1 MKKEKNNT
9 KKRISL
15 LLAFLAVLSMTACGN
30 TAPEETTNDDT
41 ADASD
46 ITDTEIEEQAEPSIV
61 ELLGAKDLAGAA
73 YIVLECNGGHFQ
85 VNIPGEELTGE
96 AVNDALIHRDAF
108 IEETY
113 NVVVDYINM
122 TESEGM
128 SALQNSVKA
137 GDNAYNLVIAQIFD
151 LAAQVNGQYLFNM
164 MDLPYVEI
172 DKAWYSPLMA
182 ESLSLDGH
190 MYFTA
195 SDICPSLYHA
205 PCCMFLNL
213 KLYEDFGIT
222 TDIYQSVIDGK
233 WTLDQLISLQKDI
246 DRDLNED
253 GKLTAAEDFFGVA
266 QQPTLETATAFLS
279 GANASF
285 CVKDGATL
293 SMGGV
298 NERTIGIMEKLAS
311 FCQDI
316 AFKDFNC
323 FMEDRALFVQ
333 HKLESAA
340 LTLRDMESDYL
351 VLPSPKADETQDHY
365 ISMLSGY
372 CRSYIG
378 ISATAEPEFT
388 GFVTEALARYSHE
401 NIRPL
406 AFDMVYK
413 DKTSR
418 DPRTSEVLDIL
429 LDNLYIDFG
438 IVYNFDGVND
448 LAVNFIYKDQPFISN
463 YEKKKEAIATSIEK
477 TIKAWT
483 E

>member
-1 MKKEKNNT
+1 MQ
-9 KKRISL
+9 KRISL
-15 LLAFLAVLSMTACGN
+15 LLAFLAVLSMTACSGN
-30 TAPEETTNDDT
+30 TATEDTTKDD
-41 ADASD
+41 A
-46 ITDTEIEEQAEPSIV
+46 TDTSANTNTETEVQAEPSIV
-61 ELLGAKDLAGAA
+61 ELLGAKDLSGAA
-73 YIVLECNGGHFQ
+73 YIVLECNGNHIQ

-137 GDNAYNLVIAQIFD
+137 GDNAYNLVIGQIFD

-164 MDLPYVEI
+164 MDLPYVEM

-285 CVKDGATL
+285 CVKDGTTL

-311 FCQDI
+311 FCQNI
-316 AFKDFNC
+316 TFKDINDVIFYC
-323 FMEDRALFVQ
+323 FKEDKALFLQ

-340 LTLRDMESDYL
+340 SNLRDMESDYL

-378 ISATAEPEFT
+378 ISATAGPEFT
-388 GFVTEALARYSHE
+388 GFVTEALARYSYE

-463 YEKKKEAIATSIEK
+463 YEKKKEAIDSSIEK
-477 TIKAWT
+477 TVKAWT

>member
-1 MKKEKNNT
+1 MKKK
-9 KKRISL
+9 ISL

-30 TAPEETTNDDT
+30 SDSKETAKDPGADTT
-41 ADASD
+41 AV
-46 ITDTEIEEQAEPSIV
+46 TDTETAAETEPSIV
-61 ELLGAKDLAGAA
+61 ELLGAKDLAGAT
-73 YIVLECNGGHFQ
+73 YTVLDCNSSNGLQ

-96 AVNDALIHRDAF
+96 AVNDAMIHRDAF

-113 NVVVDYINM
+113 NVVVDYV
-122 TESEGM
+122 TVKDSEGL
-128 SALQNSVKA
+128 SAMQKSVKA
-137 GDNAYNLVIAQIFD
+137 GDCAYNLVVATIFN
-151 LAAQVNGQYLFNM
+151 LANQVNGQYLFNM
-164 MDLPYVEI
+164 MDLPYVEM

-195 SDICPSLYHA
+195 SDICPSVYQS

-213 KLYEDFGIT
+213 KLYNDYGIT

-253 GKLTAAEDFFGVA
+253 GKWSATEDFFGVG
-266 QQPTLETATAFLS
+266 QQPTNETTTAFLA
-279 GANASF
+279 GADASF
-285 CVKDGATL
+285 CVKDGTTL

-311 FCQDI
+311 FCLNITYKDI
-316 AFKDFNC
+316 NDVINFCFK
-323 FMEDRALFVQ
+323 EDKALFLQ

-340 LTLRDMESDYL
+340 VHLRDMESDYL
-351 VLPSPKADETQDHY
+351 VLPSPKADEAQDHY
-365 ISMLSGY
+365 ISMVSGY
-372 CRSYIG
+372 CTSFIG
-378 ISATAEPEFT
+378 IPATAEPEVT

-401 NIRPL
+401 NMRSL
-406 AFDMVYK
+406 AFDMAYK
-413 DKTSR
+413 EKTSR

-438 IVYNFDGVND
+438 IVYNFGSVND
-448 LAVNFIYKDQPFISN
+448 LATNFIYKDQAFMSS
-463 YEKKKEAIATSIEK
+463 YEKKEKSIATSIEK
-477 TIKAWT
+477 TVKAWT